1 MAFFVLCDM
10 IITDA
15 DVVNS
20 SHLDA
25 VFFTSYFSQKV
36 LTFLVKHFPPSLL

>member
-1 MAFFVLCDM
+1 MKVEATVRLSDLFITSPFDMAIFALCDM

-25 VFFTSYFSQKV
+25 VS
-36 LTFLVKHFPPSLL
+36 